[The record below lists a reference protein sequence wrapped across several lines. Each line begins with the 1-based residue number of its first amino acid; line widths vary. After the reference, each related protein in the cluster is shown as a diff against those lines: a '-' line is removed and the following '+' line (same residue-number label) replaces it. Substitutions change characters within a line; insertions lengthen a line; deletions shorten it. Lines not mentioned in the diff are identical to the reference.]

1 MYILKAWNYREST
14 RLIENK
20 AKGMCLRAP
29 DGNEGSPVKTAACD
43 VNDTQQVRI
52 NFWKQFSSFTGNPA
66 SVESQ
71 GQSLWPPEGK
81 ILPNDIRLGKMMTND
96 TKMG

>member
-20 AKGMCLRAP
+20 AKGMCLRAA

-52 NFWKQFSSFTGNPA
+52 NFPGDNFLA
-66 SVESQ
+66 SQATQHRRSPRAVALR
-71 GQSLWPPEGK
+71 G
-81 ILPNDIRLGKMMTND
+81 
-96 TKMG
+96 

>member
-1 MYILKAWNYREST
+1 MYILKAWNYRQST

-20 AKGMCLRAP
+20 AKGMCLRAA

-43 VNDTQQVRI
+43 ENDTQQVRI
-52 NFWKQFSSFTGNPA
+52 NFPGNYFLA
-66 SVESQ
+66 SQATQHPRSPR
-71 GQSLWPPEGK
+71 GSGPEGK
-81 ILPNDIRLGKMMTND
+81 ILTNDIRLGKMVTNE

>member
-1 MYILKAWNYREST
+1 MNILKAWNYREST

-20 AKGMCLRAP
+20 AKGMCLRAA

-52 NFWKQFSSFTGNPA
+52 NFPRNNFLSSQATQHP
-66 SVESQ
+66 ES
-71 GQSLWPPEGK
+71 PRGK
-81 ILPNDIRLGKMMTND
+81 ILPNDLRLGKMMTND